1 MRDVPP
7 RDIRARTAVVL
18 NFSKMKT
25 HPPHPLSRTPDG
37 AQVLRLCFQ
46 SANRGKQLHA
56 TLVAPDGS
64 GIATIDMSEG
74 SKSLRSSV
82 GEGIKALAQGRNV
95 GDEDA
100 PYPSILVSAVG
111 QEFGSFVGGT
121 RQSGSGAADSG
132 KWSRKDGT
140 GGAVLLEPEL
150 DPVCSCFGGGCAVST
165 APPLKSPGRRA
176 CWARKRSRWWWP
188 LSRRHPVPSRSRTK

>member
-82 GEGIKALAQGRNV
+82 GEGIKALAQGRNL
-95 GDEDA
+95 GDED
-100 PYPSILVSAVG
+100 
-111 QEFGSFVGGT
+111 GSGHSSEGPGSREVELPT
-121 RQSGSGAADSG
+121 PGSGAARTTPAGLCSL
-132 KWSRKDGT
+132 SPSSTRF
-140 GGAVLLEPEL
+140 AV
-150 DPVCSCFGGGCAVST
+150 VS
-165 APPLKSPGRRA
+165 AAALPP
-176 CWARKRSRWWWP
+176 
-188 LSRRHPVPSRSRTK
+188 